1 MVEVYSEYYK
11 KYFNTK
17 VLQWLSMGIEE
28 DFEPEQ
34 HVATRIPERKQNG
47 KKPKTQGTHKMVF
60 DS

>member
-1 MVEVYSEYYK
+1 
-11 KYFNTK
+11 
-17 VLQWLSMGIEE
+17 MGIEE

-47 KKPKTQGTHKMVF
+47 KKPKTQGTHKMIF